1 MRRERERKAR
11 KSMRRSKGQLND
23 AGFRPNETELPSS
36 PTAAASSKS
45 TAGDKHVWNTAA
57 WLEQI
62 GVAEIVAQALLWPL
76 MPEGSD
82 VATPEEQLGFL
93 RLLGG
98 FDDPAAIRQL
108 LSDAPTKLMDSL
120 AAAVLQS
127 AQRLKVT
134 DVASGNEMH
143 EKYALKSFE

>member
-1 MRRERERKAR
+1 M
-11 KSMRRSKGQLND
+11 
-23 AGFRPNETELPSS
+23 
-36 PTAAASSKS
+36 
-45 TAGDKHVWNTAA
+45 WNTAA